1 MKPSNK
7 IEKLIKDV
15 NIQTNTKTDEAVLDD
30 VLNAFVKSK
39 KIHSAEDQPKIRRII
54 RDELKIWRIIMKS
67 RITKLAVAAVIVVAV
82 IIAMQPYGVSIESV
96 AWGELIKSVEQSHEE
111 YMKELQLA
119 TEEKDGEKIEFYAD
133 LLSEFWQKLGWL
145 ARGELD
151 QEYKMRMSALIEEE
165 KSNYDD
171 REESDQIS
179 MRIFL
184 ENADRFSDWL
194 GNIEDVAWI
203 NETVHVCK
211 QLEEYAEEIR
221 DAGRHPE
228 LDLSYAQHC
237 LPSFVIYCKWF
248 DQLPWYNS
256 GQEMMPAALLA
267 GIERDLRIARREME
281 TRQIRGVTRFVK
293 RCVQQAQKNGLDLDK
308 KTASDRTRKQRDAC
322 RQLNRRIDELY
333 ALITYAE
340 IANQDYLE
348 KMIKLN
354 QYKPG
359 QRHDHVLTEEFGS
372 RGAFSDYYIEQIDQG
387 LELCEELLT
396 EFKPVQ

>member
-1 MKPSNK
+1 MKPSEK

-15 NIQTNTKTDEAVLDD
+15 NIKTNTQTDKAVLDD
-30 VLNAFVKSK
+30 ILNTFEKSAGQ
-39 KIHSAEDQPKIRRII
+39 SP
-54 RDELKIWRIIMKS
+54 KIWRIIMKS
-67 RITKLAVAAVIVVAV
+67 RMTKLTAAAVIIMTVVV
-82 IIAMQPYGVSIESV
+82 GIQQYGIST
-96 AWGELIKSVEQSHEE
+96 AWGQLVERIEQSHEE
-111 YMKELQLA
+111 YMKELVSA

-151 QEYKMRMSALIEEE
+151 TEYKMRMSALIEEE
-165 KSNYDD
+165 KANYDD

-179 MRIFL
+179 IQIFL

-228 LDLSYAQHC
+228 LDVSYAEHC
-237 LPSFVIYCKWF
+237 LPSFVTYCQWF
-248 DQLPWYNS
+248 EQLPWYNS
-256 GQEMMPAALLA
+256 KQDMLPVSLLT

-281 TRQIRGVTRFVK
+281 SQKIRDVIRFVK
-293 RCVQQAQKNGLDLDK
+293 RCVQQAQKNGLNLDK
-308 KTASDRTRKQRDAC
+308 KTAPDRTRAQRDVC
-322 RQLNRRIDELY
+322 RKLNRRIDELY

-340 IANQDYLE
+340 IASQDYLE
-348 KMIKLN
+348 KMIKQN

-372 RGAFSDYYIEQIDQG
+372 RGSFSDYYIERIDQSLG
-387 LELCEELLT
+387 LCEEILT
-396 EFKPVQ
+396 EFQPQR